1 MKPKST
7 ILAAAVLVAAA
18 ISPSAVMPRTSGST
32 GIGTVTRSAAAQQPR
47 VIQITARQ
55 FEFAPNQITIKKGE
69 SVKIELTSA
78 DVKHGFYIRGLKV
91 DELIEPGKTTEVLLS
106 PQTAGTYPTIC
117 DHLCGSGHGNM
128 KMTIVVEE

>member
-7 ILAAAVLVAAA
+7 ILGAALLAAMA
-18 ISPSAVMPRTSGST
+18 ITPSALVSRALNAT
-32 GIGTVTRSAAAQQPR
+32 GNASRGTPQQPR

-55 FEFAPNQITIKKGE
+55 FEFSPNQVTIKKGE
-69 SVKIELTSA
+69 TVKIELTSA

-91 DELIEPGKTTEVLLS
+91 DELIEPGKTTDVLLA

-128 KMTIVVEE
+128 KMTVVVED